1 MGFGI
6 YEFYRWFQPGFR
18 QQRTRMFLDTFRPN
32 AQTRILD
39 VGGLVSIW
47 INEMPV
53 ESSVTCLNPDFY
65 PVPPGAPE
73 RYRSLKGDGRSM
85 DFPDRSFDIVCS
97 NSTIEHVGD
106 WSDQQQFAAEIRRV
120 GKQYFVQTPNRWFFV
135 EPHFISPFI
144 HFLPRSW
151 SRKLLPWLSLRA
163 FIRHGD
169 NRDLHELASELRLL
183 SCRELRT
190 LFPDAEIYREKW
202 FGLTKSFIA
211 IRRLH
216 HHKQDAAR

>member
-1 MGFGI
+1 
-6 YEFYRWFQPGFR
+6 
-18 QQRTRMFLDTFRPN
+18 
-32 AQTRILD
+32 

-47 INEMPV
+47 IHEMPV

-169 NRDLHELASELRLL
+169 NRDLRELANELRLL
-183 SCRELRT
+183 SYRELRT

>member
-1 MGFGI
+1 M
-6 YEFYRWFQPGFR
+6 
-18 QQRTRMFLDTFRPN
+18 
-32 AQTRILD
+32 
-39 VGGLVSIW
+39 
-47 INEMPV
+47 
-53 ESSVTCLNPDFY
+53 
-65 PVPPGAPE
+65 
-73 RYRSLKGDGRSM
+73 
-85 DFPDRSFDIVCS
+85 
-97 NSTIEHVGD
+97 
-106 WSDQQQFAAEIRRV
+106 FAAEIRRV
-120 GKQYFVQTPNRWFFV
+120 GRQYFVQTPNRWFFA

-163 FIRHGD
+163 FVRHGD
-169 NRDLHELASELRLL
+169 NRDLHELANELRLL
-183 SCRELRT
+183 SYRELRT